1 MLYQIEVALK
11 PQLPDPVGAGVRQD
25 IIDFLPAGLP
35 TGQAGRHGG
44 IKTISDVR
52 FASLYIL
59 DAELSPHEV
68 EAIAQQILADQ
79 TVHQFSCRKPLELF
93 KNSPHA
99 VVTVF
104 LKPGVMDPVEASA
117 LKAITDLGYKI
128 NSVHTGRK
136 YYLKGAI
143 KDADLKRLAGR
154 IFANPVIENFFIG
167 HKVMTSIPSAPPYS
181 FKLETLPI
189 LNADDESLMRISKE
203 RCLSLNLAEMK
214 TISNYFKSQ
223 KRNPTDIEL
232 ETIAQTWSEHCKH
245 KTLKGLIKYQE
256 TQPDG
261 TIRTQVI
268 DNLLKQTVMKVTN
281 ELDKPWCISVFKD
294 NAGIIE
300 FDKNNAVCFKVETH
314 NHPSAIEPYGGAG
327 TGIGGVIRDV
337 MGCGLAAKPILNT
350 DVFCFAPP
358 DFPADK
364 VPKGV
369 IHPKRIF
376 KGVVAG
382 VRDYGNR
389 MGIPTANG
397 ALFFDDRYLANP
409 LVYCGTAGIMPR
421 TKCFKHVNQGDLIL
435 VAGGRTGRDG
445 IHGVTFASIELDEK
459 SEMISSGAVQIGNAI
474 QEKKMLDVI
483 LKARDLEYYSSI
495 TDCGG
500 GGLSSAIGEMAEESG
515 AIVELEKIPL
525 KYQGLSY
532 TEIWISEAQE
542 RMVMSVPPKH
552 EKAILELFAKENVD
566 ATIIGRFGGPPQRG
580 EISPSA
586 DDKRLVLKY
595 QGNKV
600 ADLEMEFLHNGLPK
614 VELRAEWT
622 MPAGNK
628 HIKELKPAKDLGATL
643 KQILAMPNICSK
655 EWVIRQYDHEVQGA
669 SSLKPLQGI
678 NNDGPGDACIT
689 KPIPDSYRGLVI
701 ANGMAPKFGDLDPY
715 AMAAS
720 AIDEALRNV
729 VAVGGDPAKT
739 AILDNF
745 CWGNINN
752 PKQLGA
758 IVRASQACYDI
769 AKVYETPFISGKD
782 SLNNEYR
789 VSAKKNISIP
799 YSLLISAISV
809 IDDVRQAVSMDIKD
823 IGNLIYIIG
832 MTKDELGGSHYYDL
846 LGVKGGLVPNVD
858 APAGRQIML
867 SLSKAI
873 QAGLVRACHDLSEG
887 GLAVSAA
894 EMAFAGDIG
903 LELNL
908 SAVPCESQITNLKSQ
923 NDAILFSESNSRFL
937 VEVSPG
943 HKSEFESAIAGCAYG
958 LIGQTV
964 KPKQLIITGILGKI
978 VINENL
984 SELKESWQKPLRW

>member
-11 PQLPDPVGAGVRQD
+11 SQLPDPVGNGILQDVR
-25 IIDFLPAGLP
+25 DF
-35 TGQAGRHGG
+35 G
-44 IKTISDVR
+44 IKSVSDIR
-52 FASLYIL
+52 FASVYVL

-68 EAIAQQILADQ
+68 ESITNQILADQ
-79 TVHQFSCRKPLELF
+79 TVHQFSYKKPLELF
-93 KNSPHA
+93 KNTKHS

-117 LKAITDLGYKI
+117 LKAIKDLGFRV
-128 NSVHTGRK
+128 NAVRTGRK
-136 YYLKGAI
+136 YFLKGNI
-143 KDADLKRLAGR
+143 SLKNINR
-154 IFANPVIENFFIG
+154 IASKLFANEVIENIFIG
-167 HKVMTSIPSAPPYS
+167 HKVMAAIPSTPPYS

-189 LNADDESLMRISKE
+189 LNADDESLMKISKS

-214 TISNYFKSQ
+214 TISNYFKAQ

-245 KTLKGLIKYQE
+245 KTLKGLIKYSE

-261 TIRTQVI
+261 TIQTQII

-337 MGCGLAAKPILNT
+337 MGCGLGAKPILNT

-435 VAGGRTGRDG
+435 VVGGRTGRDG

-483 LKARDLEYYSSI
+483 LKARDLEYYSAI

-500 GGLSSAIGEMAEESG
+500 GGLSSAVGEMAEETG
-515 AIVELEKIPL
+515 AVVELEKVTL

-552 EKAILELFAKENVD
+552 EKAILELFAREDVE
-566 ATIIGRFGGPPQRG
+566 ATIIGRFSG
-580 EISPSA
+580 
-586 DDKRLVLKY
+586 DNRLILKY
-595 QGNKV
+595 QGNTV
-600 ADLEMEFLHNGLPK
+600 ADLSMKFLHNGLPK
-614 VELRAEWT
+614 LELSATADLPEAQ
-622 MPAGNK
+622 PAGRAASRAS
-628 HIKELKPAKDLGATL
+628 KPVNDLGATL
-643 KQILAMPNICSK
+643 KRILGMPNICSK
-655 EWVIRQYDHEVQGA
+655 EWVIRQYDHEVQAGSA
-669 SSLKPLQGI
+669 LKALQGV
-678 NNDGPGDACIT
+678 NNDGPGDGCVCR
-689 KPIPDSYRGLVI
+689 PFLDSPRGFVI
-701 ANGMAPKFGDLDPY
+701 ANGMNPKYGDLDPY

-720 AIDEALRNV
+720 AIDEALRNI
-729 VAVGGDPAKT
+729 VACGGDPSQT

-745 CWGNINN
+745 CWGNVNN

-758 IVRASQACYDI
+758 IVRAAQACYDI
-769 AKVYETPFISGKD
+769 AKIYETPFISGKD

-789 VSAKKNISIP
+789 VSDRKNISIP

-809 IDDVRQAVSMDIKD
+809 IDDVSRTVSIDLK
-823 IGNLIYIIG
+823 GVNNPVYLVG
-832 MTKDELGGSHYYDL
+832 LTRNELGGSHYYDL
-846 LGVKGGLVPNVD
+846 LGVKNGRAPQVD
-858 APAGRQIML
+858 AADGKQIML
-867 SLSKAI
+867 AVSKAI
-873 QAGLVRACHDLSEG
+873 RTGLVNACHDLSEG

-894 EMAFAGDIG
+894 EMAFSGNIG
-903 LELNL
+903 MEINL
-908 SAVPCESQITNLKSQ
+908 SDVLCESLMAPPKALNA
-923 NDAILFSESNSRFL
+923 AILFSESNSRFL
-937 VEVSPG
+937 LEIKPERQ
-943 HKSEFESAIAGCAYG
+943 SEFETALSGCACG
-958 LIGQTV
+958 LIGRTI
-964 KPKQLIITGILGKI
+964 KQKKLLIKGLSGGII
-978 VINENL
+978 INESL
-984 SELKESWQKPLRW
+984 SGLKESWQQTLRW